1 MKIETVVER
10 LKTKLQARTCEE
22 TQRFYSYSIK
32 FVTRYL
38 VEDLKYSDLD
48 ELTEYDVDCFINE
61 MIKAGYK
68 SKTINNFVE
77 VIKKLVRINKGM
89 SSEHIAILEIKP
101 RKTEPE
107 SYMPLSVAELD
118 TFITWVKDIPTE
130 TSDRNLKKKCMF
142 LLAIQNGIRSN
153 EMLELKVCDLLL
165 DDNRIK
171 LSHTK
176 NGVVRYAYYNNYTK
190 DLLKEYVERRNP
202 QTYLFENRVTHDKMT
217 QNSYCDVF
225 DFASKQCGI
234 HVTSHILR
242 ATFATH
248 ALRNGCN
255 IESVRIM
262 MGHTNLKTT
271 QMYLHMTDEELLE
284 DNQNYNPL
292 AKYDSTHGAEM
303 N

>member
-1 MKIETVVER
+1 MKIDILVEKLNIR
-10 LKTKLQARTCEE
+10 LKSQTSVE
-22 TQRFYSYSIK
+22 TQRFYSYSIS
-32 FVTRYL
+32 FVNQYL
-38 VEDLKYSDLD
+38 VEGLKYSDLD
-48 ELTEYDVDCFINE
+48 ELTEDDVHSFINS
-61 MIKAGYK
+61 MIELGYK
-68 SKTINNFVE
+68 PKTINNFVE
-77 VIKKLVRINKGM
+77 VIKKLVRINKGS
-89 SSEHIAILEIKP
+89 SSEHMAILEIKP
-101 RKTEPE
+101 RRNEPE
-107 SYMPLSVAELD
+107 PYMPLSVAELD
-118 TFITWVKDIPTE
+118 QFIKWVKDIPTE

-153 EMLELKVCDLLL
+153 EMLELRVKDVMI
-165 DDNRIK
+165 DDNRIR

-176 NGVVRYAYYNNYTK
+176 NGVVRYAYFNEYTK
-190 DLLKEYVERRNP
+190 ELLQEYIKRRNP
-202 QTYLFENRVTHDKMT
+202 QIYLFENRVTHDKMT

-225 DFASKQCGI
+225 DYASQQCGI

-262 MGHTNLKTT
+262 MGHSNLKTT
-271 QMYLHMTDEELLE
+271 QMYLHMTDEEILE